1 MQVRTRSKSLL
12 VRLFWVVTVMMFS
25 RCHSPEVQS
34 EIVAEEDE
42 EFSGGKEG
50 TVFDQS
56 ANAFGNSL
64 ISLNTDEV
72 DRFVIG
78 NSFNRNNWV
87 TAPSST
93 SARDGLGPFFNAT
106 SCSSCHFQDGKG
118 MPVSATDGKI
128 TQSLLFR
135 LSVPGLGEHG
145 EPVHDPN
152 YGEQFNPRAII
163 GVQAEGD
170 VEVSYQEL
178 PGSYPDGSSFSL
190 RKPSYIFSNLQYG
203 SLSGTM
209 VSPRISPHMA
219 GVGLLEAVSE
229 ETMLSLSDPNDQNKD
244 GISGKPNY
252 VWDVKKNQ
260 KVIGKFG
267 WKANQPTVEQ
277 QTGGAF
283 NGDLGVTSALF
294 PTENLTKDQKEKYKN
309 LPNGGSPEIEE
320 KIFQDVVFY
329 IKALAVPARRDWE
342 DKQVLQGK
350 TLFIKANC
358 SGCHIPKM
366 QTGRSESPG
375 YLSSQ
380 TIRAYTDLLLH
391 DMGEGL
397 ADNRPDFLATGT
409 EWRTAPLWGLGLVKT
424 VNKHTF
430 FLHDGRARNVEE
442 AILWHGGEAEKSKQ
456 EFMKFAKSDRE
467 AVLRFIDSL

>member
-1 MQVRTRSKSLL
+1 VSSGCRNILNQ
-12 VRLFWVVTVMMFS
+12 LFWIISLSVLAQ
-25 RCHSPEVQS
+25 CHSPEVTS

-42 EFSGGKEG
+42 AFSGGKEG

-93 SARDGLGPFFNAT
+93 TARDGLGPFFNAT
-106 SCSSCHFQDGKG
+106 SCSACHFLDGKG
-118 MPVSATDGKI
+118 MPVSASDGLI

-135 LSVPGLGEHG
+135 LSVPGEGEHG

-152 YGEQFNPRAII
+152 YGEQFNPRAISD
-163 GVQAEGD
+163 VEAEGD
-170 VEVSYQEL
+170 VAVSYQEL
-178 PGSYPDGSSFSL
+178 PGTYPDGSSFSL
-190 RKPSYIFSNLQYG
+190 QKPTYVFSNLKYG
-203 SLSGTM
+203 PMTGTLI
-209 VSPRISPHMA
+209 SPRVSPHMA

-229 ETMLSLSDPNDQNKD
+229 ETMLGFSDIEDQNKD

-252 VWDVKKNQ
+252 VWDFKKGQ

-277 QTGGAF
+277 QTGAAF
-283 NGDLGVTSALF
+283 NGDLGVTSVLF
-294 PTENLTKDQKEKYKN
+294 PSENLTKTQKEKYKD
-309 LPNGGSPEIEE
+309 LPSGGSPEIEE

-329 IKALAVPARRDWE
+329 IRALAVPARRTWE
-342 DKQVLQGK
+342 DQQVLEGK
-350 TLFIKANC
+350 ALFVKANC

-366 QTGRSESPG
+366 QTGRSDSPS

-380 TIRAYTDLLLH
+380 TIRPYTDLLLH

-397 ADNRPDFLATGT
+397 ADNRPDFKATGN

-442 AILWHGGEAEKSKQ
+442 AILWHGGEAENARQ
-456 EFMKFAKSDRE
+456 TFMKYAKSERD